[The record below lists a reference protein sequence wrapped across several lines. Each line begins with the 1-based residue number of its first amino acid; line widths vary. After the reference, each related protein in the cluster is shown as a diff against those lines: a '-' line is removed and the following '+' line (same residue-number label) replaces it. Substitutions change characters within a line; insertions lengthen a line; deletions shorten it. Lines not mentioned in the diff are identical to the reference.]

1 MISDNQILSLIGFL
15 VLAAVGCQSPSSQE
29 STQIDS
35 VLTEI
40 VIPEEIYDPDPTD
53 TIPGNGYGINSSA
66 KETAELVRKTVQDLF
81 KDDLDKNIID
91 DYSRKFI
98 FFEYDLNED
107 GNKEIM
113 VGFSGPYF
121 CGSGGCTQ
129 MILDNMGNVISR
141 FTVSDYPVVIDNTKS
156 NGWKDLFI
164 LSGGKYRVIKF
175 DGKTYTSNPSMQPEL
190 KLLPGDGLPR
200 ALDFVNEPYPWFT
213 F

>member
-1 MISDNQILSLIGFL
+1 MSKNQISFLLGFL
-15 VLAAVGCQSPSSQE
+15 VLVVLSCQSPSSRE
-29 STQIDS
+29 NTQADS
-35 VLTEI
+35 VQTEI
-40 VIPEEIYDPDPTD
+40 AIPEETYDPDPTD
-53 TIPGNGYGINSSA
+53 TIPGKGYGINSSS

-81 KDDLDKNIID
+81 KDDLDKNIVD
-91 DYSRKFI
+91 EYSRKFI

-113 VGFSGPYF
+113 VGFTGPYF
-121 CGSGGCTQ
+121 CGSGGCSQ
-129 MILDNMGNVISR
+129 IILDKRGNVISR

-164 LSGGKYRVIKF
+164 LSGGKYWVIKF
-175 DGKTYTSNPSMQPEL
+175 DGKTYPSNPSMQPEL